1 MDRTET
7 LAIMSVLKAAYPSYY
22 RDMKRAPIIQRQGD
36 NRRGDGFRLRAI
48 FSVYVYINVSVY
60 VYVSVYVNVYIKV
73 FWVLLF
79 KGWVFWVFV
88 FWFAFL
94 WASATLPV
102 FPLLFDV
109 FIVCG
114 IVSVDLGPK
123 NDKRNFLCPFQGRE
137 NTRGYTDRDG
147 NDRQVTEL
155 IVSQAHF
162 CGPKGGG
169 SNQPSG
175 GYPENQF
182 DELTGD
188 DGELPF

>member
-1 MDRTET
+1 MAQPELRHTQNGVAVASFRVAWSRKYKESET
-7 LAIMSVLKAAYPSYY
+7 KLFLNCVAWRGTAEMLCKYFG
-22 RDMKRAPIIQRQGD
+22 KGQEIIVEGE
-36 NRRGDGFRLRAI
+36 L
-48 FSVYVYINVSVY
+48 
-60 VYVSVYVNVYIKV
+60 
-73 FWVLLF
+73 
-79 KGWVFWVFV
+79 
-88 FWFAFL
+88 
-94 WASATLPV
+94 
-102 FPLLFDV
+102 
-109 FIVCG
+109 
-114 IVSVDLGPK
+114 
-123 NDKRNFLCPFQGRE
+123 